1 MNRTASLQMRLN
13 VLVLKVQREEV
24 TMDQY
29 VSMVKERVTRD
40 QLLARYLISQ
50 QRKVE
55 AVSHIT

>member
-1 MNRTASLQMRLN
+1 MRLN

-29 VSMVKERVTRD
+29 VTMVKERVTRD

-55 AVSHIT
+55 AVSHTHIT